1 MVINIFYDRQCRF
14 VSRRLTYL
22 TLVLIVFVYTFST
35 RLFPTVVPV
44 EAFEDTAKRDASNKI
59 KDSVS
64 GFRDSLTQ
72 GAMVLNPFKDLSM
85 ARWFVRKTHFR
96 MFLGGQIGNCCMFH
110 CLTCSH
116 LMRIGPF
123 SPRFMTDP

>member
-14 VSRRLTYL
+14 ISRRLTYL
-22 TLVLIVFVYTFST
+22 ILVLIVFVYTFST
-35 RLFPTVVPV
+35 HLFPTATPV
-44 EAFEDTAKRDASNKI
+44 EGFEDAAKRDASNKI
-59 KDSVS
+59 KASVS

-96 MFLGGQIGNCCMFH
+96 MFLGSQIGSYCMLH
-110 CLTCSH
+110 CPTRSH

-123 SPRFMTDP
+123 SPRFMTDA